1 MKPMA
6 ARPITMRKLKELM
19 RLKFQAHLSHRQ
31 IARSLGISSGTV
43 STYARKMIEA
53 GLSWPLPA
61 ELDDTALEA
70 RVFRAPISRGRAAVK
85 REPDFPTMHQ
95 ELKRKGVTLQ
105 LLWEEYQDGLRAD
118 SAYSYSQFCVR
129 YRTWRGQL
137 KRSMRQVHRAGE
149 KVFVDYAGP
158 TVEVVDPR
166 TGEVRQAAIFVAV
179 LGASSYTY
187 AEATWTQT
195 LPDWCGSHARAFKFF
210 GGVPELVVPDNLR
223 SAVSKAC
230 RYEPDLNPTYAQM
243 AAYFGVAVLPARPR
257 KPKDKAKAEVW
268 VQVVERWILAR
279 LRHHTFFSLS
289 ELNTA
294 MAELLKDLNERPFKR
309 LPGSRREAFERLERS
324 ALAPLP
330 VSPYLYTEVKK
341 AKVYIDYHVELDGH
355 FYSVP
360 HNLVGKHVETHASA
374 NAVIVLHRGQRVG
387 THPRSWHRGGFST
400 LAEHMPKAHRK
411 HAQWSPGRFMNWAN
425 DIGPATFAIVEHL
438 LKNRPHPEHG
448 YRSCLGLL
456 NLHKRYGP
464 QRLDAACQR
473 ALDIDSPTRK
483 SVLSILKQGL
493 DQVPIEGTT
502 PEQEP
507 LPFTAEHDN
516 VRGPTYY
523 H

>member
-1 MKPMA
+1 MA
-6 ARPITMRKLKELM
+6 ARPITMRKLKEVM

-31 IARSLGISSGTV
+31 IARSLGVSSGTV

-61 ELDDTALEA
+61 DVDDTALEA
-70 RVFRAPISRGRAAVK
+70 RVFDAPVSRGRAVVK
-85 REPDFPTMHQ
+85 REPEFPTIHQ

-105 LLWEEYQDGLRAD
+105 LLWEEYQDGLPVEV
-118 SAYSYSQFCVR
+118 AYSYSQFCVR

-158 TVEVVDPR
+158 TVEVIDSR

-195 LPDWCGSHARAFKFF
+195 LPDWCGSHARAFEFF

-257 KPKDKAKAEVW
+257 KPKDKAKAEVG
-268 VQVVERWILAR
+268 VQIVERWILAR

-289 ELNTA
+289 ELNAA
-294 MAELLKDLNERPFKR
+294 MAKLLNDLNQRPFKR
-309 LPGSRREAFERLERS
+309 LPGSRCEAFERLDRG
-324 ALAPLP
+324 ALQPLP
-330 VSPYLYTEVKK
+330 ASPYLYTEVKK
-341 AKVYIDYHVELDGH
+341 AKVYIDYHIELDGH
-355 FYSVP
+355 YYSVP

-374 NAVIVLHRGQRVG
+374 SAVVVLHRGQRAAA
-387 THPRSWHRGGFST
+387 HPRSWHRGGFTT

-411 HAQWSPGRFMNWAN
+411 HAQWWQVETPGRFKTEHGRTISDNGWMRPPAAKSAHHWAR
-425 DIGPATFAIVEHL
+425 DRVHASAQQAIC
-438 LKNRPHPEHG
+438 PHPEHG
-448 YRSCLGLL
+448 SGQLVSGLTQPAQIVP
-456 NLHKRYGP
+456 RG
-464 QRLDAACQR
+464 
-473 ALDIDSPTRK
+473 
-483 SVLSILKQGL
+483 GL
-493 DQVPIEGTT
+493 A
-502 PEQEP
+502 
-507 LPFTAEHDN
+507 AEHSHAGS
-516 VRGPTYY
+516 RRRRTS
-523 H
+523 